1 MKNYEKLQAV
11 LREIFEI
18 DKADLDFGIY
28 RIMNQKRDD
37 VNKFIEKQLPKDIKK
52 ILSQTQSKDSV
63 QLQQDLD
70 KLGSDLDNAGVVRE
84 SSPKYLELKK
94 MIEASVDLTAMEQEI
109 FSHLTNFF
117 KRYYNE
123 GDFISQRRYKK
134 DVYAIPYEG
143 EEVKL
148 HWANADQYYIKTS
161 EYLKNYSFVLPDG
174 KKVTFQLKE
183 ASTEQNNNKTQG
195 DGERRFAIYEENP
208 LEVDGNTLTIN
219 FTYEL
224 HKKSVKQDALMKE
237 AFETISS
244 NLPVEFAEICASGS
258 APTEKN
264 KNRTLLEKHLNDYV
278 SRNTFDYFIHK
289 DLGGFLRRELDF
301 YIKNEILF
309 IDDINTENQAFFT
322 SQLSKIKAFKTVA
335 DKIITF
341 LTQIEDFQK
350 KLWLKKKF
358 VIRTDYCITLDKI
371 PAKYYE
377 EIFSN
382 AEQMQEWKSLF
393 GIECSLNNSQ
403 LKINKEAPISLDELT
418 IDNLP
423 LTIKYAVLDT
433 KFFSE
438 AFKDK
443 LIAEF
448 YNLDE
453 ETNGLLI
460 NSENFQALN
469 LMQEK
474 YRERI
479 SAEVIDPP
487 YNTGGDGFIY
497 KDNFKS
503 SSWLTFMKERLELGR
518 ELLHSN
524 GNISINIDENEENN
538 LNQIITSIFGEEN
551 NLGKIIW
558 DKRNPKGDANGIA
571 TQHEYIQIANKNF
584 AQSRNVESFLN
595 RKKNNAQEILNK
607 AASLKRK
614 YKTITDEAKKEFR
627 DFMKNHSSLSG
638 GEKAYNLL
646 DESGEPF
653 QSVSMAWPNKDKAP
667 ADYFTPLIHPITKK
681 ECSVPSRGWRNP
693 SSTMGSLLKKDLIL
707 FGKDETTQPRR
718 KYFLRDNIYEN
729 LPSLYYFG
737 GSDDELF
744 KNLDIEF
751 PNPKPIKETKYLVET
766 ITSHQSNPFVLDYF
780 AGSGTLAHSIIQL
793 NRDENIT
800 KKYRFILIDM
810 GVYFNSTLKFRTL
823 RAIYSD
829 NWKNGKPQDT
839 EGISQLFKY
848 QVLES
853 YEDTLN
859 NLVLAQKD
867 LGELGF
873 DEEAQEEYLLQ
884 YMLDV
889 ESRDHLFNVELFKNP
904 FDYKLK
910 VTENNELIPTK
921 VDLVETFNYLIGLYV
936 EHIQRTKDIK
946 FVEGTTREG
955 VKTLVIWR
963 NLETTSNKETE
974 EVFRRL
980 FESERT
986 SEFHQIYIN
995 GDHNLTNFRTGED
1008 QFKVKMIEETFFKK
1022 MFNI

>member
-1 MKNYEKLQAV
+1 MKNYDKLQAV

-37 VNKFIEKQLPKDIKK
+37 VNKFIEKQLPKDIKE

-70 KLGSDLDNAGVVRE
+70 KLGTDLDNAGVVRE

-94 MIEASVDLTAMEQEI
+94 MIEASVDLTAMEQKI

-161 EYLKNYSFVLPDG
+161 EYLKDYAFVLPDG

-183 ASTEQNNNKTQG
+183 ASTEQNNNKALG
-195 DGERRFAIYEENP
+195 DGERRFAIYKEEP

-309 IDDINTENQAFFT
+309 IDDINTENPAFFT
-322 SQLSKIKAFKTVA
+322 AQLSKIKAFKTVA
-335 DKIITF
+335 DKIVTF
-341 LTQIEDFQK
+341 LAQIEDFQK

-371 PAKYYE
+371 PEKYHQ
-377 EIFSN
+377 EIIEN
-382 AEQMQEWKSLF
+382 KAQIEEWKELF
-393 GIECSLNNSQ
+393 DV
-403 LKINKEAPISLDELT
+403 KINKVEDLVFEQFL
-418 IDNLP
+418 
-423 LTIKYAVLDT
+423 VLDT
-433 KFFSE
+433 KHFSDE
-438 AFKDK
+438 FKDK

-469 LMQEK
+469 LMQDKFESK
-474 YRERI
+474 IQTIY
-479 SAEVIDPP
+479 IDPP
-487 YNTGGDGFIY
+487 YNTDASPIMY
-497 KDNFKS
+497 KNTYRN
-503 SSWLTFMKERLELGR
+503 SSWLSLMNDRIYESKALLSELGILCVTIDDFQTNELVLLTKNVFSVTNYLGTVAIR
-518 ELLHSN
+518 NNPSGRPTQSGLAISHEYGHFFSKSEESKLKKLKRNLEQSKRYKEVDNEGNYMWELLRKRGSDSERKDSPKAYYPFYYDIEKHTLRIPEMN
-524 GNISINIDENEENN
+524 WDEVLKEWNVVNTKTATEIELYPIDEKNILRRWRWGLDTAKNN
-538 LNQIITSIFGEEN
+538 LDKLKVSVNKGNHIVYYKYYEPEGVLAQTNWIDSKYSSTEHGTGILKHYFNSYNPFSYPKSLFAVEETLQLCSN
-551 NLGKIIW
+551 
-558 DKRNPKGDANGIA
+558 
-571 TQHEYIQIANKNF
+571 
-584 AQSRNVESFLN
+584 S
-595 RKKNNAQEILNK
+595 
-607 AASLKRK
+607 
-614 YKTITDEAKKEFR
+614 
-627 DFMKNHSSLSG
+627 
-638 GEKAYNLL
+638 
-646 DESGEPF
+646 
-653 QSVSMAWPNKDKAP
+653 P
-667 ADYFTPLIHPITKK
+667 ADYI
-681 ECSVPSRGWRNP
+681 
-693 SSTMGSLLKKDLIL
+693 
-707 FGKDETTQPRR
+707 
-718 KYFLRDNIYEN
+718 
-729 LPSLYYFG
+729 
-737 GSDDELF
+737 
-744 KNLDIEF
+744 
-751 PNPKPIKETKYLVET
+751 
-766 ITSHQSNPFVLDYF
+766 LDYF
-780 AGSGTLAHSIIQL
+780 AGSATTAHATIKL
-793 NRDENIT
+793 NRDDKGNRKYILVEMGQYFDTVT
-800 KKYRFILIDM
+800 KPRVQK
-810 GVYFNSTLKFRTL
+810 V
-823 RAIYSD
+823 IYSD

-839 EGISQLFKY
+839 DGISQLFKY

-873 DEEAQEEYLLQ
+873 DEDAQEEYLLQ

-889 ESRDHLFNVELFKNP
+889 ESRDHLFNVEIFKNP

-955 VKTLVIWR
+955 IKTLVIWR

-1008 QFKVKMIEETFFKK
+1008 QFKVKMIEETFFNK
-1022 MFNI
+1022 MFNVNVL

>member
-1 MKNYEKLQAV
+1 MVNDLLIVNNQAHIINKMSNYKKLQSV
-11 LREIFEI
+11 LSEIFEI

-37 VNKFIEKQLPKDIKK
+37 INKFIDTQLPKDIKE

-84 SSPKYLELKK
+84 SSPKYLELERKLK
-94 MIEASVDLTAMEQEI
+94 GSVDVTAMEQEI

-161 EYLKNYSFVLPDG
+161 EYLKDYAFVLNAE
-174 KKVTFQLKE
+174 KKVVFQLKE

-195 DGERRFAIYEENP
+195 DGERRFAIYEEEP
-208 LEVDGNTLTIN
+208 IEVDGNTLYIN

-224 HKKSVKQDALMKE
+224 HKKSVKQDDLIKKV
-237 AFETISS
+237 FKTISS
-244 NLPVEFAEICASGS
+244 NIPIAFADIYAAGS
-258 APTEKN
+258 APTENN
-264 KNRTLLEKHLNDYV
+264 KTRTLIEKHLTDYV

-289 DLGGFLRRELDF
+289 DLGAFLRRELDF
-301 YIKNEILF
+301 YIKNEILY
-309 IDDINTENQAFFT
+309 IDDINTESPAFFT
-322 SQLSKIKAFKTVA
+322 AQLSKIKAFKTVA

-341 LTQIEDFQK
+341 LAQIEDFQK

-382 AEQMQEWKSLF
+382 AEQLKEWENLF
-393 GIECSLNNSQ
+393 SVKCALNNGK
-403 LKINKEAPISLDELT
+403 LKINDQTVVLSEIQDSPFIIHNYL
-418 IDNLP
+418 
-423 LTIKYAVLDT
+423 VLDT
-433 KFFSE
+433 KFFSDE
-438 AFKDK
+438 FKDK

-469 LMQEK
+469 LLTEK
-474 YRERI
+474 YTNNI
-479 SAEVIDPP
+479 SGIYVDPP
-487 YNTGGDGFIY
+487 YNAKSSEILY
-497 KDNFKS
+497 KNTFKH
-503 SSWLTFMKERLELGR
+503 SSWLSFIYDRIDLSKV
-518 ELLHSN
+518 LLYENN
-524 GNISINIDENEENN
+524 GVFNIAIDENEQEYLGVLLSQLFINYRKTCVSVIHNPSGQQGDNFSYTNEYSYFLYPSGKRFIGLEQRSENEADIRN
-538 LNQIITSIFGEEN
+538 LRDVTGEDSKRTAAKNCFFPIFIKNNEILGFGDVCADDFHPNMNELMPDGSIA
-551 NLGKIIW
+551 IYPI
-558 DKRNPKGDANGIA
+558 DPNGIERKWRFA
-571 TQHEYIQIANKNF
+571 RQTIEQIKDELKVNYLKARKVFDIQRVKTTFN
-584 AQSRNVESFLN
+584 
-595 RKKNNAQEILNK
+595 
-607 AASLKRK
+607 
-614 YKTITDEAKKEFR
+614 YKTVWTD
-627 DFMKNHSSLSG
+627 S
-638 GEKAYNLL
+638 
-646 DESGEPF
+646 
-653 QSVSMAWPNKDKAP
+653 
-667 ADYFTPLIHPITKK
+667 
-681 ECSVPSRGWRNP
+681 
-693 SSTMGSLLKKDLIL
+693 
-707 FGKDETTQPRR
+707 
-718 KYFLRDNIYEN
+718 KYFANNHGTQVLNHIV
-729 LPSLYYFG
+729 G
-737 GSDDELF
+737 KELF
-744 KNLDIEF
+744 SFPKSIYTVIDSLDAISYGKHKNTF
-751 PNPKPIKETKYLVET
+751 
-766 ITSHQSNPFVLDYF
+766 LDYF
-780 AGSGTLAHSIIQL
+780 AGSGTTAHATIKL
-793 NRDENIT
+793 NREDQGNR
-800 KKYRFILIDM
+800 KYILVEM
-810 GVYFNSTLKFRTL
+810 GTYFNTVTKPRVQKV
-823 RAIYSD
+823 IYSD

-859 NLVLAQKD
+859 NLFLAQKD

-873 DEEAQEEYLLQ
+873 DEDAQEEYLLQ

-889 ESRDHLFNVELFKNP
+889 ESRDHLFNVEIFRNP

-963 NLETTSNKETE
+963 NLETTTNKETE

-1008 QFKVKMIEETFFKK
+1008 QFKVKMIEETFFNK
-1022 MFNI
+1022 MFNINKL

>member
-1 MKNYEKLQAV
+1 MKNYDKLQAV
-11 LREIFEI
+11 LRDIFEI

-37 VNKFIEKQLPKDIKK
+37 VNQFIEKQLPKDIKE

-84 SSPKYLELKK
+84 SSPKYLELRKTL
-94 MIEASVDLTAMEQEI
+94 ESSVDVTAMEQEI

-161 EYLKNYSFVLPDG
+161 EYLKDYAFVLPKG

-195 DGERRFAIYEENP
+195 DGERRFAIYEEEP
-208 LEVDGNTLTIN
+208 IEVDGNNLAIN

-237 AFETISS
+237 AFDTISS
-244 NLPVEFAEICASGS
+244 NIPVKFAEICASGS

-264 KNRTLLEKHLNDYV
+264 KSRTLLEKHLNDYL

-309 IDDINTENQAFFT
+309 IDDINTENPAFFT
-322 SQLSKIKAFKTVA
+322 AQLSKIKAFKTVA

-341 LTQIEDFQK
+341 LAQIEDFQK

-377 EIFSN
+377 EIFN
-382 AEQMQEWKSLF
+382 NEEQMQEWKSLF
-393 GIECSLNNSQ
+393 SIECSLNNSQ
-403 LKINKEAPISLDELT
+403 LKINKETPISLDELT

-433 KFFSE
+433 KHFSDE
-438 AFKDK
+438 FKDK
-443 LIAEF
+443 LISEF

-460 NSENFQALN
+460 NSENFQALT
-469 LMQEK
+469 LLALK
-474 YRERI
+474 YENKVSTI
-479 SAEVIDPP
+479 YTDPP
-487 YNTGGDGFIY
+487 YNAKSSEIIY
-497 KDNFKS
+497 KNTFKHSSWNTFMHNRVSASYRFLKNDGIFQIAIDDYEVTNLKSICDQIFNMNNFIANVLVIHNPRGRNDDKFFGTAHEYMLTYAKNKDLATIKNFKPDQEHLKQFNREDEIS
-503 SSWLTFMKERLELGR
+503 VYGLTGFMRTGNNSNRFERPNLFYPIYVDPKTKSLSLKGENGFM
-518 ELLHSN
+518 ELLP
-524 GNISINIDENEENN
+524 IN
-538 LNQIITSIFGEEN
+538 SAGEEKTWRWGQDTFELKKN
-551 NLGKIIW
+551 TEILVSEDKDSFKLQKKRRFTGEGKKPKTIW
-558 DKRNPKGDANGIA
+558 HDSRYDASTNGIM
-571 TQHEYIQIANKNF
+571 
-584 AQSRNVESFLN
+584 LM
-595 RKKNNAQEILNK
+595 K
-607 AASLKRK
+607 ALFNEVALFSYPKSIYTVYDALAVGCSPDSL
-614 YKTITDEAKKEFR
+614 
-627 DFMKNHSSLSG
+627 
-638 GEKAYNLL
+638 
-646 DESGEPF
+646 
-653 QSVSMAWPNKDKAP
+653 
-667 ADYFTPLIHPITKK
+667 
-681 ECSVPSRGWRNP
+681 
-693 SSTMGSLLKKDLIL
+693 
-707 FGKDETTQPRR
+707 
-718 KYFLRDNIYEN
+718 
-729 LPSLYYFG
+729 
-737 GSDDELF
+737 
-744 KNLDIEF
+744 
-751 PNPKPIKETKYLVET
+751 
-766 ITSHQSNPFVLDYF
+766 VLDYF
-780 AGSGTLAHSIIQL
+780 AGSATTAHAAIKL
-793 NRDENIT
+793 NREDDGNR
-800 KKYRFILIDM
+800 KYIMVEM
-810 GVYFNSTLKFRTL
+810 GTYFNTVTKPRVQKV
-823 RAIYSD
+823 IYSD
-829 NWKNGKPQDT
+829 NWKNGKPEDKG
-839 EGISQLFKY
+839 GISQLFKY

-859 NLVLAQKD
+859 NLVLSQNN

-889 ESRDHLFNVELFKNP
+889 ESRDHLFNVEIFKNP

-910 VTENNELIPTK
+910 VTENNELISTK

-986 SEFHQIYIN
+986 SEFQQIYIN
-995 GDHNLTNFRTGED
+995 GDHNLTNFRIGEN
-1008 QFKVKMIEETFFKK
+1008 QFKVKMIEETFFKR
-1022 MFNI
+1022 MFEE

>member
-1 MKNYEKLQAV
+1 MNNYEKLQAV

-37 VNKFIEKQLPKDIKK
+37 VNKFIEKQLPKDIKE

-161 EYLKNYSFVLPDG
+161 EYLKNYAFVLPNG

-208 LEVDGNTLTIN
+208 LEVDGNNLAIN

-244 NLPVEFAEICASGS
+244 NLPVDFAEICASGS

-309 IDDINTENQAFFT
+309 IDDINTENPAFFT
-322 SQLSKIKAFKTVA
+322 AQLSKIKAFKTVA

-341 LTQIEDFQK
+341 LAQIEDFQK

-382 AEQMQEWKSLF
+382 AEQLKEWENLF
-393 GIECSLNNSQ
+393 SVKCELNNGT
-403 LKINKEAPISLDELT
+403 LT
-418 IDNLP
+418 INDQTVVLSEINNSSF
-423 LTIKYAVLDT
+423 TIHNYLVLDT

-438 AFKDK
+438 EFKDK

-474 YRERI
+474 YQEKI
-479 SAEVIDPP
+479 KSIFIDPP
-487 YNTGGDGFIY
+487 YNTEDSEGQNDFSY
-497 KDNFKS
+497 KDNFPH
-503 SSWLTFMKERLELGR
+503 SSWISMMIDRIYLGHT
-518 ELLHSN
+518 LLP
-524 GNISINIDENEENN
+524 D
-538 LNQIITSIFGEEN
+538 
-551 NLGKIIW
+551 
-558 DKRNPKGDANGIA
+558 NGIQSTTISDEELKNLIEIFDTVFLKENRIGIIEWNSTKSVTNTA
-571 TQHEYIQIANKNF
+571 LISMGHTHIPIYAKEKEYYIKN
-584 AQSRNVESFLN
+584 R
-595 RKKNNAQEILNK
+595 
-607 AASLKRK
+607 
-614 YKTITDEAKKEFR
+614 KEFR
-627 DFMKNHSSLSG
+627 LPDSMEGFTNPDNDPRGKWKADPFQVG
-638 GEKAYNLL
+638 GER
-646 DESGEPF
+646 
-653 QSVSMAWPNKDKAP
+653 PNQR
-667 ADYFTPLIHPITKK
+667 YEIENPITGEIYVPNPGNSWKNEYKRFK
-681 ECSVPSRGWRNP
+681 ELLADNRIVFGKTGEAGPQRKRFWYEAKERGKVSKTWWDDIETTTNG
-693 SSTMGSLLKKDLIL
+693 TQTLKKI
-707 FGKDETTQPRR
+707 FNESPFT
-718 KYFLRDNIYEN
+718 
-729 LPSLYYFG
+729 
-737 GSDDELF
+737 
-744 KNLDIEF
+744 
-751 PNPKPIKETKYLVET
+751 NPKPLGLMERILELTLNENSS
-766 ITSHQSNPFVLDYF
+766 IILDYF
-780 AGSGTLAHSIIQL
+780 SGSGTTAHATIKL
-793 NRDENIT
+793 NREDGGNR
-800 KKYRFILIDM
+800 KYILVEM
-810 GVYFNSTLKFRTL
+810 GEYFNTVTKPRVQKV
-823 RAIYSD
+823 IYTD

-859 NLVLAQKD
+859 NLILAQKD
-867 LGELGF
+867 LKELGF
-873 DEEAQEEYLLQ
+873 DEDAQEEYLLQ

-889 ESRDHLFNVELFKNP
+889 ESRDHLFNVEIFKNP

-910 VTENNELIPTK
+910 VTVNNELIPTK

-936 EHIQRTKDIK
+936 EHIQRVKDIK

-955 VKTLVIWR
+955 IKTLVIWR
-963 NLETTSNKETE
+963 NLETTTNKETE

-986 SEFHQIYIN
+986 SEFDQIYIN

-1022 MFNI
+1022 MFDVNYEL

>member
-1 MKNYEKLQAV
+1 
-11 LREIFEI
+11 
-18 DKADLDFGIY
+18 
-28 RIMNQKRDD
+28 MNQKRDD
-37 VNKFIEKQLPKDIKK
+37 VNKFIEKQLPKDIKE

-161 EYLKNYSFVLPDG
+161 EYLKDYAFVLPG
-174 KKVTFQLKE
+174 NKKKVVFQLKE

-195 DGERRFAIYEENP
+195 DGERRFAIYEEEP
-208 LEVDGNTLTIN
+208 IEVDGNTLYIN

-224 HKKSVKQDALMKE
+224 HKKSVKQDDLIKK
-237 AFETISS
+237 AFNTISS
-244 NLPVEFAEICASGS
+244 NIPVAFADICAAGS

-264 KNRTLLEKHLNDYV
+264 KARTLIEKHLTDYV

-289 DLGGFLRRELDF
+289 DLGAFLRRELDF
-301 YIKNEILF
+301 YIKNEILY
-309 IDDINTENQAFFT
+309 IDDINTESPAFFT
-322 SQLSKIKAFKTVA
+322 AQLSKIKAFKTVA
-335 DKIITF
+335 DKIINF
-341 LTQIEDFQK
+341 LAQIEDFQK
-350 KLWLKKKF
+350 KLWLKKKI
-358 VIRTDYCITLDKI
+358 VIRTDYCITIDRI
-371 PAKYYE
+371 PEKYHQ
-377 EIFSN
+377 EIVKN
-382 AEQMQEWKSLF
+382 KGQVEEWKELF
-393 GIECSLNNSQ
+393 DVKVSKVEDLVFEQ
-403 LKINKEAPISLDELT
+403 FL
-418 IDNLP
+418 
-423 LTIKYAVLDT
+423 VLDT
-433 KFFSE
+433 KHFSDE
-438 AFKDK
+438 FKDK

-469 LMQEK
+469 LMKRKYEK
-474 YRERI
+474 RI
-479 SAEVIDPP
+479 QLIYIDPP
-487 YNTGGDGFIY
+487 FNKLLEADYLYKVNY
-497 KDNFKS
+497 KDS
-503 SSWLTFMKERLELGR
+503 TW
-518 ELLHSN
+518 
-524 GNISINIDENEENN
+524 I
-538 LNQIITSIFGEEN
+538 
-551 NLGKIIW
+551 
-558 DKRNPKGDANGIA
+558 
-571 TQHEYIQIANKNF
+571 
-584 AQSRNVESFLN
+584 
-595 RKKNNAQEILNK
+595 
-607 AASLKRK
+607 
-614 YKTITDEAKKEFR
+614 
-627 DFMKNHSSLSG
+627 
-638 GEKAYNLL
+638 NLL
-646 DESGEPF
+646 IDRIN
-653 QSVSMAWPNKDKAP
+653 VS
-667 ADYFTPLIHPITKK
+667 
-681 ECSVPSRGWRNP
+681 R
-693 SSTMGSLLKKDLIL
+693 SLLKDSGSKFVRCDFDGNQFVRSILDNLYSNDNFLNEIVINRINKQDPRAKKLNVFTDSLFFYSKNCIEHKFNHVFVKLKKPKEARWHAMDSQGQGKSSLI
-707 FGKDETTQPRR
+707 FGMLLEPPSGRHWTYGQERIKQMEVDAKIR
-718 KYFLRDNIYEN
+718 LRCRECSYVHYQGKINKCPECGNNTNFGVDYYLEPSNSKQLGTDWTDIPGYSSKWKFKTENSEKLLKRVIEVGTFEHNNI
-729 LPSLYYFG
+729 
-737 GSDDELF
+737 
-744 KNLDIEF
+744 
-751 PNPKPIKETKYLVET
+751 
-766 ITSHQSNPFVLDYF
+766 VLDYF
-780 AGSGTLAHSIIQL
+780 LGSGTTSATSLKL
-793 NRDENIT
+793 NR
-800 KKYRFILIDM
+800 KFIGIDM
-810 GVYFNSTLKFRTL
+810 GSHFNDIALPRIKQTASMKG
-823 RAIYSD
+823 SE
-829 NWKNGKPQDT
+829 PS
-839 EGISQLFKY
+839 GISNEIEFSGSSILLKY

-859 NLVLAQKD
+859 NLILAQKD
-867 LGELGF
+867 LGKLGF

-889 ESRDHLFNVELFKNP
+889 ESRDHLFDVEIFKNP

-936 EHIQRTKDIK
+936 EHIQKTKDIK

-963 NLETTSNKETE
+963 NLETTTNKETE

-1008 QFKVKMIEETFFKK
+1008 QFKVKMIEETFFNA
-1022 MFNI
+1022 MFNIKQL

>member
-1 MKNYEKLQAV
+1 
-11 LREIFEI
+11 
-18 DKADLDFGIY
+18 
-28 RIMNQKRDD
+28 
-37 VNKFIEKQLPKDIKK
+37 
-52 ILSQTQSKDSV
+52 
-63 QLQQDLD
+63 
-70 KLGSDLDNAGVVRE
+70 
-84 SSPKYLELKK
+84 
-94 MIEASVDLTAMEQEI
+94 MEQEI

-161 EYLKNYSFVLPDG
+161 EYLKDYSFVLPNG

-195 DGERRFAIYEENP
+195 DGERRFAIYEEEP
-208 LEVDGNTLTIN
+208 IEVDGNTLYIN

-224 HKKSVKQDALMKE
+224 HKKSVNQDDLTSQ
-237 AFETISS
+237 AFHI
-244 NLPVEFAEICASGS
+244 I
-258 APTEKN
+258 K
-264 KNRTLLEKHLNDYV
+264 KNRPDDFGGLFEAYRNIEGKTKTRKENKKDVVCEVIYHHLNSFI

-309 IDDINTENQAFFT
+309 IDDINTENPAFFT
-322 SQLSKIKAFKTVA
+322 AQLSKIKAFKTVA

-341 LTQIEDFQK
+341 LAQIEDFQK

-382 AEQMQEWKSLF
+382 AEQLKEWGNLF
-393 GIECSLNNSQ
+393 SIKCSLNNSQ
-403 LKINKEAPISLDELT
+403 LKINEEAPISLDELT
-418 IDNLP
+418 INHLP

-433 KFFSE
+433 KHFSE

-453 ETNGLLI
+453 ETNGLLF

-474 YRERI
+474 YYNKI
-479 SAEVIDPP
+479 QTVYIDPP
-487 YNTGGDGFIY
+487 YNTVHSKILY
-497 KDNFKS
+497 KNQFEH
-503 SSWLTFMKERLELGR
+503 SSWLSLMNNNHDFTRNFFAEDFTFGLAIDDYEYVRLGMLLQNTFSGFDINDIIINHHPQGSGGRLSRTHEHFILVSSTDSPQYLIEGDETIYEERSFMRSGTAENNYRYGRWNSFYALLYDAKNNKVVGVETSPLLGEAYPLEDTSEGYKR
-518 ELLHSN
+518 
-524 GNISINIDENEENN
+524 IYPINSKNEERVWRSSYETGKKRVENEE
-538 LNQIITSIFGEEN
+538 IFITKAGAIKQ
-551 NLGKIIW
+551 KII
-558 DKRNPKGDANGIA
+558 
-571 TQHEYIQIANKNF
+571 HE
-584 AQSRNVESFLN
+584 
-595 RKKNNAQEILNK
+595 NK
-607 AASLKRK
+607 AEVVFS
-614 YKTITDEAKKEFR
+614 
-627 DFMKNHSSLSG
+627 NWSG
-638 GEKAYNLL
+638 PEYNA
-646 DESGEPF
+646 GT
-653 QSVSMAWPNKDKAP
+653 Q
-667 ADYFTPLIHPITKK
+667 
-681 ECSVPSRGWRNP
+681 
-693 SSTMGSLLKKDLIL
+693 GSNI
-707 FGKDETTQPRR
+707 
-718 KYFLRDNIYEN
+718 LRDMGIDFDYPKSIKTMERIIE
-729 LPSLYYFG
+729 LQSFG
-737 GSDDELF
+737 
-744 KNLDIEF
+744 I
-751 PNPKPIKETKYLVET
+751 PN
-766 ITSHQSNPFVLDYF
+766 NFVLDYF
-780 AGSGTLAHSIIQL
+780 AGSGSTIHAVINL
-793 NRDENIT
+793 NRNKNRCRKYIGVDVGDYFESVILNRT
-800 KKYRFILIDM
+800 KKV
-810 GVYFNSTLKFRTL
+810 VYTG
-823 RAIYSD
+823 
-829 NWKNGKPQDT
+829 NWRNGKPQDT
-839 EGISQLFKY
+839 KGISQLFKY

-873 DEEAQEEYLLQ
+873 NEEAQEEYLLQ
-884 YMLDV
+884 YMLDE

-936 EHIQRTKDIK
+936 EHIQRTRDIK

-955 VKTLVIWR
+955 IKTLVIWR
-963 NLETTSNKETE
+963 NLETTTNKETE

-986 SEFHQIYIN
+986 SEFQQIYIN

-1008 QFKVKMIEETFFKK
+1008 QFKVKMIEETFFNK
-1022 MFNI
+1022 MFNVNVL

>member
-1 MKNYEKLQAV
+1 MVNDLLIVNNQAHIINKMSNYKKLQSV
-11 LREIFEI
+11 LSEIFEI

-37 VNKFIEKQLPKDIKK
+37 VNKFIDTQLPKDIKD
-52 ILSQTQSKDSV
+52 ILSKTQSLDGV
-63 QLQQDLD
+63 QLQKELD
-70 KLGSDLDNAGVVRE
+70 QLGSGLDNAGVVRE
-84 SSPKYLELKK
+84 SSPKYLELKTAL
-94 MIEASVDLTAMEQEI
+94 ESSVDLSAMEQEI
-109 FSHLTNFF
+109 FSHLSGFF

-161 EYLKNYSFVLPDG
+161 EYLKNYAFVLTDK

-183 ASTEQNNNKTQG
+183 ASTEQNNNKAQG
-195 DGERRFAIYEENP
+195 GGERRFAIYKEEP

-244 NLPVEFAEICASGS
+244 NIPVDFAEICASGS

-264 KNRTLLEKHLNDYV
+264 KSRTLIEKHLNDYV

-289 DLGGFLRRELDF
+289 DLGAFLRRELDF
-301 YIKNEILF
+301 YIKNEILY
-309 IDDINTENQAFFT
+309 IDDINTESPAFFT
-322 SQLSKIKAFKTVA
+322 AQLSKIKAFKTVS

-341 LTQIEDFQK
+341 LAQIEDFQK

-358 VIRTDYCITLDKI
+358 VIRTDYCITIDRI
-371 PAKYYE
+371 PEKYHQ
-377 EIFSN
+377 EIVEN
-382 AEQMQEWKSLF
+382 KAQVEEWKKLF
-393 GIECSLNNSQ
+393 NVKVSKVEDLVFEQ
-403 LKINKEAPISLDELT
+403 FL
-418 IDNLP
+418 
-423 LTIKYAVLDT
+423 VLDT
-433 KFFSE
+433 KHFSDE
-438 AFKDK
+438 FKDR

-474 YRERI
+474 YRNK
-479 SAEVIDPP
+479 VKTVYIDPP
-487 YNTGGDGFIY
+487 YNTDSSEIAY
-497 KDNFKS
+497 KNNYKH
-503 SSWLTFMKERLELGR
+503 SSWLSLMYDRIVKSFTLQTENSIINIAIDDLELFKLN
-518 ELLHSN
+518 ELVESVYQRDN
-524 GNISINIDENEENN
+524 FISIISVIHKPEGRNQEKFFGTSNEFMLVYAKNK
-538 LNQIITSIFGEEN
+538 SIASF
-551 NLGKIIW
+551 
-558 DKRNPKGDANGIA
+558 
-571 TQHEYIQIANKNF
+571 H
-584 AQSRNVESFLN
+584 NV
-595 RKKNNAQEILNK
+595 I
-607 AASLKRK
+607 
-614 YKTITDEAKKEFR
+614 
-627 DFMKNHSSLSG
+627 
-638 GEKAYNLL
+638 L
-646 DESGEPF
+646 DESIQDKFDLEDSNGKYRRKNFIRLTDGKYAIRESKPDF
-653 QSVSMAWPNKDKAP
+653 YYPIYVSQDLKDISTTRRDGYFEIYPITDSEVERTWKTKPNTFT
-667 ADYFTPLIHPITKK
+667 DYFKIGNIEAIEENGKIAIYEKLRESQVIKTHWSKK
-681 ECSVPSRGWRNP
+681 EYHAYHYGTKPLEEILGSKLFDFPKSIITVYDTLKL
-693 SSTMGSLLKKDLIL
+693 STKDHDLIL
-707 FGKDETTQPRR
+707 
-718 KYFLRDNIYEN
+718 
-729 LPSLYYFG
+729 
-737 GSDDELF
+737 
-744 KNLDIEF
+744 
-751 PNPKPIKETKYLVET
+751 
-766 ITSHQSNPFVLDYF
+766 DYF
-780 AGSGTLAHSIIQL
+780 SGSGTTGHATIKL
-793 NRDENIT
+793 NRNDRGNR
-800 KKYRFILIDM
+800 KYILVEM
-810 GVYFNSTLKFRTL
+810 GEYFNTVTKPRMQKV
-823 RAIYSD
+823 IYSD
-829 NWKNGKPQDT
+829 NWKNGKPQDKD
-839 EGISQLFKY
+839 GISQLFKY

-859 NLVLAQKD
+859 NLILAQKD
-867 LGELGF
+867 LNQLGF
-873 DEEAQEEYLLQ
+873 NEEAQEEYLLQ

-889 ESRDHLFNVELFKNP
+889 ESRDHLFNVEIFKNP

-963 NLETTSNKETE
+963 NLETTTNKETE

-986 SEFHQIYIN
+986 SEFDQIYIN

-1008 QFKVKMIEETFFKK
+1008 QFKVKMIEETFFNK
-1022 MFNI
+1022 MFDVNYEL

>member
-1 MKNYEKLQAV
+1 MKNYDKLQAV

-28 RIMNQKRDD
+28 RIMNQKRED
-37 VNKFIEKQLPKDIKK
+37 VNKFIEKQLPKDIKE

-63 QLQQDLD
+63 QLQQELS
-70 KLGSDLDNAGVVRE
+70 KLGANLDSAGVVRE
-84 SSPKYLELKK
+84 SSPKYLELQKA
-94 MIEASVDLTAMEQEI
+94 IEASVDLTAMEQEI

-117 KRYYNE
+117 KRYYKE

-134 DVYAIPYEG
+134 EVYAIPYEG

-161 EYLKNYSFVLPDG
+161 EYLKNYAFVLPHD
-174 KKVTFQLKE
+174 KKVVFQLKE

-195 DGERRFAIYEENP
+195 DGERRFAIYEEEP
-208 LEVDGNTLTIN
+208 LKVDGNTLTIN

-224 HKKSVKQDALMKE
+224 HKKSVKQYALIKH
-237 AFETISS
+237 AFEIISS
-244 NLPVEFAEICASGS
+244 NIPVDFAEICASGS

-309 IDDINTENQAFFT
+309 IDDINTENPAFFT
-322 SQLSKIKAFKTVA
+322 AQLSKIKAFKTVA

-341 LTQIEDFQK
+341 LAQIEDFQK

-377 EIFSN
+377 EIFN
-382 AEQMQEWKSLF
+382 NEEQMQEWKSLF
-393 GIECSLNNSQ
+393 SIECSLNNSQ
-403 LKINKEAPISLDELT
+403 LKINKETPISLDELT

-433 KFFSE
+433 KHFSKE
-438 AFKDK
+438 FKDR
-443 LIAEF
+443 LISEF

-474 YRERI
+474 YREK
-479 SAEVIDPP
+479 VDTVYIDPP
-487 YNTGGDGFIY
+487 YNA
-497 KDNFKS
+497 KS
-503 SSWLTFMKERLELGR
+503 S
-518 ELLHSN
+518 
-524 GNISINIDENEENN
+524 
-538 LNQIITSIFGEEN
+538 
-551 NLGKIIW
+551 
-558 DKRNPKGDANGIA
+558 
-571 TQHEYIQIANKNF
+571 
-584 AQSRNVESFLN
+584 
-595 RKKNNAQEILNK
+595 EIL
-607 AASLKRK
+607 
-614 YKTITDEAKKEFR
+614 YKNTFK
-627 DFMKNHSSLSG
+627 HSSWISLMYDRVLYS
-638 GEKAYNLL
+638 K
-646 DESGEPF
+646 
-653 QSVSMAWPNKDKAP
+653 
-667 ADYFTPLIHPITKK
+667 
-681 ECSVPSRGWRNP
+681 
-693 SSTMGSLLKKDLIL
+693 SLLKKDFKYQIAIDEVENLELGLIL
-707 FGKDETTQPRR
+707 NQIFQENKIHNLPMQHNPRGQMGKNISYVHEFMYLIYPDDLK
-718 KYFLRDNIYEN
+718 KYISQVPKKEIDSRNLRDSGTESLRTDAKTCFYPILVKDNRIVGFGEVPNDEYHPRSSNIKKNDEIIEIWPIDDKGKERKWRYSIQTVEEIEHKLEVRKGQKFMN
-729 LPSLYYFG
+729 VYLNQDEETLRSMHYDSIFDASEYGTKVLQDIFNSQITKKFSFPKSLKTLSFVLNF
-737 GSDDELF
+737 STS
-744 KNLDIEF
+744 KNSI
-751 PNPKPIKETKYLVET
+751 I
-766 ITSHQSNPFVLDYF
+766 LDYF
-780 AGSGTLAHSIIQL
+780 AGSGTTAHATIKL
-793 NRDENIT
+793 NREDQGNRKYILVEMGTYFDSVT
-800 KKYRFILIDM
+800 KPRIQK
-810 GVYFNSTLKFRTL
+810 V
-823 RAIYSD
+823 IYSD

-859 NLVLAQKD
+859 NLVLAQKN

-873 DEEAQEEYLLQ
+873 DEDAQEEYLLQ

-889 ESRDHLFNVELFKNP
+889 ESRDHLFNVEIFKNP

-955 VKTLVIWR
+955 VKTLIIWR

-986 SEFHQIYIN
+986 SEFQQIYIN

-1008 QFKVKMIEETFFKK
+1008 QFKVKMIEETFFNK
-1022 MFNI
+1022 MFDI

>member
-1 MKNYEKLQAV
+1 MNNYNKLQAV

-37 VNKFIEKQLPKDIKK
+37 VNKFIDKQLPKDIKD

-70 KLGSDLDNAGVVRE
+70 EMGRNLDAAGVARE
-84 SSPKYLELKK
+84 SSEKYLDLKSR
-94 MIEASVDLTAMEQEI
+94 IEASVDITAMEHEI

-161 EYLKNYSFVLPDG
+161 EYLKDYAFVLSNG
-174 KKVTFQLKE
+174 KKVIFQLKE

-195 DGERRFAIYEENP
+195 NGERRFAIYDEEP
-208 LEVDGNTLTIN
+208 MGVDGSTLAIN

-224 HKKSVKQDALMKE
+224 HEKSVKQDALMKE

-244 NLPVEFAEICASGS
+244 NIPVEFAAICASGS

-264 KNRTLLEKHLNDYV
+264 KSRTLIEKHLKDYV

-301 YIKNEILF
+301 YIKNEILY
-309 IDDINTENQAFFT
+309 IDDINTESPAFFT
-322 SQLSKIKAFKTVA
+322 AQLSKIKAFKTVA
-335 DKIITF
+335 DKIVMF
-341 LTQIEDFQK
+341 LAQIEEFQK

-358 VIRTDYCITLDKI
+358 VIRTDYCITMDRI
-371 PAKYYE
+371 PEKYHQ
-377 EIFSN
+377 EIVDN
-382 AEQMQEWKSLF
+382 KEQVDEWKDLF
-393 GIECSLNNSQ
+393 NV
-403 LKINKEAPISLDELT
+403 KVNKVEDLVFEQFL
-418 IDNLP
+418 
-423 LTIKYAVLDT
+423 VLDT
-433 KFFSE
+433 KHFSDE
-438 AFKDK
+438 FKDK

-453 ETNGLLI
+453 ETNGLLL

-469 LMQEK
+469 LIKNKFKNKINSTYIDPPFNLDDSKDFLYSVNYKDSTWLAMLYDRIQLSKTMLSSDFNYFIRCDVNGNYLVRSLSTNLFRHFNNELILK
-474 YRERI
+474 KSNQQGAIDHRFNPATDSLFFYRDSENLFNPLYKKRDIEPKWINMHSPKENTHSHSVLINGKEYIAPKGRHWTFSQKRVDDLVSLKRI
-479 SAEVIDPP
+479 RILEDTEYKDVYGAKRIGMPQYLTSDMEVIDSNWSDIPS
-487 YNTGGDGFIY
+487 YSNTSGFSTE
-497 KDNFKS
+497 NS
-503 SSWLTFMKERLELGR
+503 EH
-518 ELLHSN
+518 LLQRV
-524 GNISINIDENEENN
+524 
-538 LNQIITSIFGEEN
+538 L
-551 NLGKIIW
+551 
-558 DKRNPKGDANGIA
+558 
-571 TQHEYIQIANKNF
+571 
-584 AQSRNVESFLN
+584 
-595 RKKNNAQEILNK
+595 
-607 AASLKRK
+607 
-614 YKTITDEAKKEFR
+614 
-627 DFMKNHSSLSG
+627 
-638 GEKAYNLL
+638 
-646 DESGEPF
+646 
-653 QSVSMAWPNKDKAP
+653 
-667 ADYFTPLIHPITKK
+667 
-681 ECSVPSRGWRNP
+681 ECSTNQNQF
-693 SSTMGSLLKKDLIL
+693 IL
-707 FGKDETTQPRR
+707 DF
-718 KYFLRDNIYEN
+718 FL
-729 LPSLYYFG
+729 
-737 GSDDELF
+737 
-744 KNLDIEF
+744 
-751 PNPKPIKETKYLVET
+751 
-766 ITSHQSNPFVLDYF
+766 
-780 AGSGTLAHSIIQL
+780 GSGTTAAVALKMNRKFIGVEMGKYFYKFPLTRIKKTLGRIKSGTTDNAL
-793 NRDENIT
+793 NEKN
-800 KKYRFILIDM
+800 LI
-810 GVYFNSTLKFRTL
+810 
-823 RAIYSD
+823 
-829 NWKNGKPQDT
+829 
-839 EGISQLFKY
+839 KY

-859 NLVLAQKD
+859 NLKLAQND
-867 LGELGF
+867 LGQLGF
-873 DEEAQEEYLLQ
+873 DEDAQEEYMLQ

-889 ESRDHLFNVELFKNP
+889 ESRDHLFNVEIFKNP

-936 EHIQRTKDIK
+936 EHMQRVKDIK

-955 VKTLVIWR
+955 VKILVIWR

-986 SEFHQIYIN
+986 SEFDQIYIN

-1008 QFKVKMIEETFFKK
+1008 QFKVKMIEETFFNE
-1022 MFNI
+1022 MFNVTKL